1 MTDETPQESGW
12 RIEGTFYP
20 VPTRLSPTD
29 PVLIRELTGM
39 SFVEFT
45 KLLDEDA
52 AAFEVMLG
60 FLGVAVWQQNRK
72 WTRAEVVAFVNDMDL
87 SSMEVVGDEAEG
99 DAGPPA
105 LAEEATAATSSD
117 SPARSNGS
125 QASTSNWTKL
135 ATTGT
140 QPSATGS
147 PD

>member
-1 MTDETPQESGW
+1 MTDDNPQESGW

-39 SFVEFT
+39 SFTEFT

-60 FLGVAVWQQNRK
+60 FLGVAVWRQNRK
-72 WTRAEVVAFVNDMDL
+72 WTRTEVVAFVNDMDL
-87 SSMEVVGDEAEG
+87 SSLEVVGDDAEDG

-105 LAEEATAATSSD
+105 LAEEVTADTSSD
-117 SPARSNGS
+117 SLPRSNGS

-140 QPSATGS
+140 QQ
-147 PD
+147 